1 MRRLNVAML
10 FMALCLNLSAAEP
23 NLKERSWSKTYK
35 LSSVWQTIA
44 VENRHGTLRIET
56 WDRKEAKIDVIIRA
70 SADKE
75 SDIES
80 LLSVVDIKS
89 EETDRKISA
98 ETRIT
103 DRIKFYGKGNKPKHS
118 VTIDMTVT
126 LPATQPLT
134 AINSF
139 GPLQLGDHEGPVEL
153 TSKFGS
159 MKAGKLSLVTK
170 ILVEF
175 GELDLSFVKGGNI
188 EVKFSKGEIRQAA
201 GDIDLKLSFSK
212 DVTVGM
218 TPELKSLDMK
228 ASYSDVYL
236 EMPAGF
242 DADFDIT
249 TKFGDFRNRTR
260 AEIREQSDANGEKSS
275 IPSSIRTHRFTGKSG
290 NGGIPVKA
298 RTDFGDIILKDRV
311 GGVSS

>member
-1 MRRLNVAML
+1 MKALNVL
-10 FMALCLNLSAAEP
+10 LLLALGLNLAAH
-23 NLKERSWSKTYK
+23 ERYERERNWTKTYK
-35 LSSVWQTIA
+35 LSSVWQTVA
-44 VENRHGTLRIET
+44 AENRHGTLRIET
-56 WDRKEAKIDVIIRA
+56 WDRKEVKIDVVIRA
-70 SADKE
+70 AADKE

-89 EETDRKISA
+89 EETDRKVSA

-103 DRIKFYGKGNKPKHS
+103 DKIKFYGKGNKPRHS
-118 VTIDMTVT
+118 ITIDMTVT
-126 LPATQPLT
+126 LPSTQPLT
-134 AINSF
+134 VINSF
-139 GPLQLGDHEGPVEL
+139 GPLKIGDHEGPVDL

-159 MKAGKLSLVTK
+159 VKAGRLSLVTK
-170 ILVEF
+170 VLVEF
-175 GELDLSFVKGGNI
+175 GELDMSMVKGGDI

-201 GDIDLKLSFSK
+201 GDIDLKISFSK
-212 DVTVGM
+212 DVTIGM
-218 TPELKSLDMK
+218 TSELKSFDLK

-236 EMPAGF
+236 EVPTSF

-260 AEIREQSDANGEKSS
+260 AEIREQVDANTEKSS

-311 GGVSS
+311 GAVSS

>member
-1 MRRLNVAML
+1 MRLLNVIVL
-10 FMALCLNLSAAEP
+10 LALSLNLPA
-23 NLKERSWSKTYK
+23 NERYERERNWTKTYK
-35 LSSVWQTIA
+35 LSSVWQMVA

-56 WDRKEAKIDVIIRA
+56 WDRKEAKIEVVIRA
-70 SADKE
+70 AADKE

-103 DRIKFYGKGNKPKHS
+103 DRIKFYGKGNKPRHS

-126 LPATQPLT
+126 LPSTQPLT
-134 AINSF
+134 VINSF
-139 GPLQLGDHEGPVEL
+139 GPLKLGDHEGPVDL

-159 MKAGKLSLVTK
+159 LKAGKLSLVTK
-170 ILVEF
+170 IMVEF
-175 GELDLSFVKGGNI
+175 GELDISLVKGGDI
-188 EVKFSKGEIRQAA
+188 EVKFSKGEIRQAT

-212 DVTVGM
+212 DVTIGM
-218 TPELKSLDMK
+218 TTDLRSFDLK

-236 EMPAGF
+236 EMPGGM

-249 TKFGDFRNRTR
+249 AKFGDFRNRTR
-260 AEIREQSDANGEKSS
+260 LDIREQTDGEKSS
-275 IPSSIRTHRFTGKSG
+275 IPSSVRSHRYKGKSG
-290 NGGIPVKA
+290 NGGIPVKV
-298 RTDFGDIILKDRV
+298 RSDFGDIILKDRAN
-311 GGVSS
+311 GVSS

>member
-1 MRRLNVAML
+1 MRLLNVIVLLA
-10 FMALCLNLSAAEP
+10 FSLNLAA
-23 NLKERSWSKTYK
+23 NERYERERNWTKTYK
-35 LSSVWQTIA
+35 LSSVWQMVA

-56 WDRKEAKIDVIIRA
+56 WDRKEAKIEVVIRA
-70 SADKE
+70 AADKE

-103 DRIKFYGKGNKPKHS
+103 DRIKFYGKGNKPRHS

-126 LPATQPLT
+126 LPSTQPLT
-134 AINSF
+134 VINSF
-139 GPLQLGDHEGPVEL
+139 GPLKLGDHEGPVDL

-159 MKAGKLSLVTK
+159 LKAGKLSLVTK
-170 ILVEF
+170 IMVEF
-175 GELDLSFVKGGNI
+175 GELDISLVKGGDI
-188 EVKFSKGEIRQAA
+188 EVKFSKGEIRQAT

-212 DVTVGM
+212 DVTIGM
-218 TPELKSLDMK
+218 TTDLKSFDLK

-236 EMPAGF
+236 EMPGGL

-249 TKFGDFRNRTR
+249 AKFGDFRNRTR
-260 AEIREQSDANGEKSS
+260 FDIREQTDGEKSS
-275 IPSSIRTHRFTGKSG
+275 IPSSVRSHRYTGKSG
-290 NGGIPVKA
+290 NGGIPVKV
-298 RTDFGDIILKDRV
+298 RSDFGDIILKDRAN
-311 GGVSS
+311 GVSS

>member
-1 MRRLNVAML
+1 MRLLNVIVL
-10 FMALCLNLSAAEP
+10 LALSLNLAA
-23 NLKERSWSKTYK
+23 NERYERERNWTKTYK
-35 LSSVWQTIA
+35 LSSVWQMVA
-44 VENRHGTLRIET
+44 AENRHGTLRIET
-56 WDRKEAKIDVIIRA
+56 WDRKEAKIEVVIRA
-70 SADKE
+70 AADKE

-103 DRIKFYGKGNKPKHS
+103 DKIKFYGKGNKPKHS
-118 VTIDMTVT
+118 ITIDMTVT
-126 LPATQPLT
+126 LPSSQPLT
-134 AINSF
+134 LINSF
-139 GPLQLGDHEGPVEL
+139 GPLKIGDHEGPVDL

-159 MKAGKLSLVTK
+159 VKAGKLSLVTK
-170 ILVEF
+170 VLVEF
-175 GELDLSFVKGGNI
+175 GELDMSMVRGGDI
-188 EVKFSKGEIRQAA
+188 EVKFSKGEIRQAS
-201 GDIDLKLSFSK
+201 GDIDLKISFSK
-212 DVTVGM
+212 DVTIGM

-260 AEIREQSDANGEKSS
+260 FDIREQTDGEKSS
-275 IPSSIRTHRFTGKSG
+275 IPSSVRSHRYTGKSG
-290 NGGIPVKA
+290 NGGIPVKV
-298 RTDFGDIILKDRV
+298 RSDFGDIILKDRAN
-311 GGVSS
+311 GVSS

>member
-175 GELDLSFVKGGNI
+175 G
-188 EVKFSKGEIRQAA
+188 
-201 GDIDLKLSFSK
+201 
-212 DVTVGM
+212 M
-218 TPELKSLDMK
+218 TPELKSFDVK

-260 AEIREQSDANGEKSS
+260 AEIREQADANGEKSS